1 MTQLY
6 VSVAIGT
13 AATLLA
19 AILVLLRAKFQGR
32 RPFVALTRRWVA
44 ASNRTSGL
52 VLGLLAVIAM
62 SCFARIRAD
71 EENKFRNVLDPSVH
85 ANAPSVQGMV
95 SGSDESSPTTQA
107 LESLRAYADEI
118 DAKRQSTAATPP
130 APESVELPDV
140 NTMIAKLVARLE
152 KQPNDVKGCK
162 MLGWSYLNTDRP
174 EEAARA
180 YETALK
186 LEPSDLEIKKALD
199 QTKSAQNAATR
210 TPPSDPETSPTA
222 EDIKAAEGQS
232 DTERDSMI
240 RGMVD
245 RLATRL
251 ETSPNDE
258 EGWLRL
264 MRSRMTLG
272 EKDAAKAALTKALE
286 TFAGDAAAKGRLTA
300 AARELGVESN

>member
-152 KQPNDVKGCK
+152 KQPNDVKGWK

-222 EDIKAAEGQS
+222 EDIKAAVGQS
-232 DTERDSMI
+232 DTVRNSMV

-245 RLATRL
+245 QLATRL
-251 ETSPNDE
+251 EISPNDE
-258 EGWLRL
+258 DGWLRL

-286 TFAGDAAAKGRLTA
+286 TFAGDDAAKGRLTA

>member
-6 VSVAIGT
+6 ASVAIGT

-52 VLGLLAVIAM
+52 VLGVLAVIAV
-62 SCFARIRAD
+62 SSFASIRAY
-71 EENKFRNVLDPSVH
+71 EESKFPGALDLGVH
-85 ANAPSVQGMV
+85 ANAPSVQGMA
-95 SGSDESSPTTQA
+95 SGSEENSPTQA

-118 DAKRQSTAATPP
+118 DANRPSTAATPP
-130 APESVELPDV
+130 APGSVELPDV
-140 NTMIAKLVARLE
+140 NTMIAKLIVRLE
-152 KQPNDVKGCK
+152 KQPNDVKGWK

-174 EEAARA
+174 EEAATA

-186 LEPSDLEIKKALD
+186 LEPSDVEIKKALD
-199 QTKSAQNAATR
+199 QAKLAQNAAPG
-210 TPPSDPETSPTA
+210 TPRSKPETSPTA
-222 EDIKAAEGQS
+222 DNVKAAEGQS

-251 ETSPNDE
+251 EVSPNDE

>member
-6 VSVAIGT
+6 ASVAIGT

-44 ASNRTSGL
+44 ASTRTSGL
-52 VLGLLAVIAM
+52 VLGLLAVIAV
-62 SCFARIRAD
+62 SCFALIRAD
-71 EENKFRNVLDPSVH
+71 EASEFPGALDLGVH
-85 ANAPSVQGMV
+85 ANAPSEEGMV
-95 SGSDESSPTTQA
+95 SGSDESSPTQA
-107 LESLRAYADEI
+107 LESLRAYADKI

-130 APESVELPDV
+130 ALGAVELPDV
-140 NTMIAKLVARLE
+140 NTMIAKLIARLE
-152 KQPNDVKGCK
+152 KQPNDVKGWK

-174 EEAARA
+174 EEAATA

-186 LEPSDLEIKKALD
+186 LEPSDLETQKALD
-199 QTKSAQNAATR
+199 QAKSAQTAAPR
-210 TPPSDPETSPTA
+210 APPSDSETSPTA
-222 EDIKAAEGQS
+222 DDVKAAEGQS
-232 DTERDSMI
+232 DTERNSMI

-258 EGWLRL
+258 DGWLRL